1 MPYIKKD
8 FIERLIDR
16 VDIVDVIGSRITL
29 KRSGNSYM
37 CCCPFHNEKTPS
49 FSVNQQKQFF
59 NCFGCHKSGN
69 VLGFIMDYDQLSF
82 PEAVEQLAKEAGVPV
97 EYEESSGKPQEK
109 REHEVDFYDL
119 LERAAGLFEA
129 ELSRHPEALAYL
141 HGRGLSDDT
150 LRRYHVG
157 FAPESWDFL
166 IKNLAGDNPRILK
179 AMTELGLATQG
190 QQGKTYD
197 TFRKRVM
204 IPIRDKRG
212 RTIAFG
218 GRVLD
223 DSKPKYINS
232 RESPVY
238 KKGHEL
244 FNLDSI
250 RNLRDKNLSY
260 IVITEG
266 YMDVIALEQA
276 GIHNAVASLG
286 TATTPEQMNL
296 LFKQADR
303 IIFCYDGDSAG
314 RNAAWHALN
323 TALPALRDDKQLL
336 FCFLPPEHDPDT
348 LVRTQGARAMI
359 DYLEHAESL
368 PEYIVSTLEKEYSVA
383 DDGGRVNCIDRAS
396 ELLSMMPEAT
406 LTRAAVEKRLA
417 NLVGWSQE
425 SLHSGINT
433 AIGNILA
440 RKNARSTEN
449 RQYRVNSRNQ
459 DGYADPDN
467 IPLTPM
473 RAVVARLV
481 KDPELLRAIPEP
493 DRLVELLN
501 EYARDR
507 SAVLLDLVSKIK
519 SCPDT
524 TTGALLEKYRESG
537 NVGKLIG
544 LLAARSDTEVEQEGF
559 VEIKIIDLLHF
570 IKNILMEHLTART
583 EALRIKGLRNNG
595 LDSKE
600 LMEFQYLETRTREL
614 LTDRGRES

>member
-16 VDIVDVIGSRITL
+16 VDIVDVIGARLTL
-29 KRSGNSYM
+29 KRSGSSYM

-49 FSVNQQKQFF
+49 FSVSQQKQFY

-82 PEAVEQLAKEAGVPV
+82 PEAVEQLAKEAGVQV
-97 EYEESSGKPQEK
+97 EYEESTGHAPEK
-109 REHEVDFYDL
+109 KEREVDFYDL
-119 LERAAGLFEA
+119 LERAVLLFEA
-129 ELSRHPEALAYL
+129 ELPRHPEALKYL
-141 HGRGLSDDT
+141 HDRGLSDDT

-166 IKNLAGDNPRILK
+166 IKNLAGDNPKILK
-179 AMTELGLATQG
+179 AMMDLGLVNQG
-190 QQGKTYD
+190 QQDKVYD
-197 TFRKRVM
+197 TFRNRVI

-223 DSKPKYINS
+223 NSKPKYINS

-244 FNLDSI
+244 FNLDAI
-250 RNLRDKNLSY
+250 RNLRDKNLPY
-260 IVITEG
+260 IMITEG

-303 IIFCYDGDSAG
+303 IIFCYDGDAAG

-323 TALPALRDDKQLL
+323 TALPALSDDKQLQ

-348 LVRTQGARAMI
+348 LVRSQGAKAML

-368 PEYIVSTLEKEYSVA
+368 PEYIIATLRNQYNV
-383 DDGGRVNCIDRAS
+383 DDVGGRINCVDRAA
-396 ELLSMMPEAT
+396 ELLSLMPDAT
-406 LTRAAVEKRLA
+406 LTRAAVEKLLA
-417 NLVGWSQE
+417 DLMGWSLE
-425 SLHSGINT
+425 NLHN
-433 AIGNILA
+433 NIDKSIDNLPA
-440 RKNARSTEN
+440 RKAARGPEIPGAGSKGGGFQDPNA
-449 RQYRVNSRNQ
+449 
-459 DGYADPDN
+459 
-467 IPLTPM
+467 IPMTPM

-481 KDPELLRAIPEP
+481 KDPELMRAIPEP
-493 DRLVELLN
+493 DKLVAVLS

-507 SAVLLDLVSKIK
+507 CKVLLDLMAKIK
-519 SCPDT
+519 ANPDT
-524 TTGALLEKYRESG
+524 TTGAILEKYRDSG
-537 NVGKLIG
+537 KIGELIS
-544 LLAARSDTEVEQEGF
+544 LLAARSDAAIEEEGF
-559 VEIKIIDLLHF
+559 VEIKIIDLIYY
-570 IKNILMEHLTART
+570 IKAILLEHLTART
-583 EALRIKGLRNNG
+583 QALRIRGRREGGLNPE
-595 LDSKE
+595 E
-600 LMEFQYLETRTREL
+600 LTEVHYLETAIRQLQLSRK
-614 LTDRGRES
+614 S

>member
-16 VDIVDVIGSRITL
+16 VDIVDVIGSRLTL
-29 KRSGNSYM
+29 KRSGSSYM

-49 FSVNQQKQFF
+49 FSVNQQKQFY

-97 EYEESSGKPQEK
+97 EYEESSGKTQEK
-109 REHEVDFYDL
+109 REYDVDFYEL
-119 LERAAGLFEA
+119 LEQAAGYYEA

-166 IKNLAGDNPRILK
+166 IKKLAGDNPKILK
-179 AMTELGLATQG
+179 AMAELGLATQS
-190 QQGKTYD
+190 QQGKIYD
-197 TFRKRVM
+197 TFRNRVM

-260 IVITEG
+260 IMITEG
-266 YMDVIALEQA
+266 YMDVIALEQS

-296 LFKQADR
+296 LFKQSDR

-323 TALPALRDDKQLL
+323 TALPALRDDKQLQ

-348 LVRTQGARAMI
+348 LVRTQGAQAMI

-383 DDGGRVNCIDRAS
+383 DDGSRVNCIDRAS

-406 LTRAAVEKRLA
+406 LTRTAVEKRLA

-425 SLHSGINT
+425 SLHSSIDT
-433 AIGNILA
+433 AIDNIRA
-440 RKNARSTEN
+440 RKAVRGAELRES
-449 RQYRVNSRNQ
+449 SRKQ
-459 DGYADPDN
+459 GGYADPDA
-467 IPLTPM
+467 IPMTPM

-493 DRLVELLN
+493 DRMVALLN

-507 SAVLLDLVSKIK
+507 SSVLLDLISKIK
-519 SCPDT
+519 ASPDT
-524 TTGALLEKYRESG
+524 TTGAILEKYRESG

-583 EALRIKGLRNNG
+583 QALRIKGHKNGG
-595 LDSKE
+595 LDTKD

-614 LTDRGRES
+614 LADRGREG